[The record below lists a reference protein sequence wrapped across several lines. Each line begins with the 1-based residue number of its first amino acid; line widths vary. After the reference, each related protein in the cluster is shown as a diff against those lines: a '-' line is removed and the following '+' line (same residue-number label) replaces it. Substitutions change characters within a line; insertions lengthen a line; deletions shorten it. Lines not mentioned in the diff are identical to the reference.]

1 MAIEKM
7 KLVKISGSLTK
18 LYDLSARLCESECF
32 HPDSA
37 AKYISSSMGFV
48 PFVDDN
54 PYAGELSELRD
65 IAKAAKF
72 DRELKSIEESDSD
85 VDEKDASYL
94 KDVEKKVIGARCSTK
109 RRYARAV
116 LKNIRTLRALVLT
129 LTRYRN
135 ANSSKYASVICRRR
149 ATKS

>member
-54 PYAGELSELRD
+54 PYAVELSELRD

-72 DRELKSIEESDSD
+72 DLEFKSIEESDSD

-94 KDVEKKVIGARCSTK
+94 KDVEKKVIG
-109 RRYARAV
+109 
-116 LKNIRTLRALVLT
+116 L
-129 LTRYRN
+129 
-135 ANSSKYASVICRRR
+135 
-149 ATKS
+149 

>member
-48 PFVDDN
+48 PFV
-54 PYAGELSELRD
+54 E
-65 IAKAAKF
+65 
-72 DRELKSIEESDSD
+72 
-85 VDEKDASYL
+85 
-94 KDVEKKVIGARCSTK
+94 C
-109 RRYARAV
+109 
-116 LKNIRTLRALVLT
+116 
-129 LTRYRN
+129 
-135 ANSSKYASVICRRR
+135 
-149 ATKS
+149 